1 MKIIFLLISTLF
13 LAACGETTSGVDPLQ
28 TQKRI
33 DQQLEKQQEVK
44 EDIVSDIPDWWLNPP
59 MDTQDIFYFVGSGE
73 SKQLQ
78 MSLDIAILSIAL
90 ASSSFASRIAMSK
103 QLQMSLDIAILEAK
117 EELASAIDSTLRSQ
131 TTKFIT
137 QSGLEDDMVLTSSL
151 EEATKAIIR
160 DTQVGGYRVAK
171 KDVQAKGNKYMAYV
185 LLEYIAG
192 HANKLLYNQIK
203 KDAETEAK
211 IRQTE
216 AFKEL
221 EEAVL
226 NS

>member
-1 MKIIFLLISTLF
+1 MKLILAIFSSLFIIS
-13 LAACGETTSGVDPLQ
+13 CGVTTTGVDPLQ

-33 DQQLEKQQEVK
+33 DEKLEKQQEIK
-44 EDIVSDIPDWWLNPP
+44 EDVVSDIPDWWLNPP
-59 MDTQDIFYFVGSGE
+59 MDTEDIFYFVGSGE

-78 MSLDIAILSIAL
+78 MSLDIAIL
-90 ASSSFASRIAMSK
+90 
-103 QLQMSLDIAILEAK
+103 EAK
-117 EELASAIDSTLRSQ
+117 EELASAINSRLSSQ
-131 TTKFIT
+131 TKKFVT
-137 QSGLEDDMVLTSSL
+137 QSGIEDDMVLTTSL
-151 EEATKAIIR
+151 EEATKAVILEAQ
-160 DTQVGGYRVAK
+160 TGGYRVAK
-171 KDVQAKGNKYMAYV
+171 KDVQANDNKYMSYV

>member
-1 MKIIFLLISTLF
+1 MKIALILIGSLF
-13 LAACGETTSGVDPLQ
+13 LAACGETTSGVDPMQ

-33 DQQLEKQQEVK
+33 DEQIQKQKEVKQEV
-44 EDIVSDIPDWWLNPP
+44 VSDIPDWWLNPP

-73 SKQLQ
+73 SL
-78 MSLDIAILSIAL
+78 
-90 ASSSFASRIAMSK
+90 

-117 EELASAIDSTLRSQ
+117 EELASAINSYLSSQ
-131 TTKFIT
+131 TKKFVT
-137 QSGLEDDMVLTSSL
+137 QSGTGDEMVLTTSL
-151 EEATKAIIR
+151 EEATKAVILEAQ
-160 DTQVGGYRVAK
+160 TGGYRVAK
-171 KDVQAKGNKYMAYV
+171 KDIQEKGNKYMAYV

>member
-1 MKIIFLLISTLF
+1 MKIIFLLISALF

-73 SKQLQ
+73 
-78 MSLDIAILSIAL
+78 
-90 ASSSFASRIAMSK
+90 SK

>member
-1 MKIIFLLISTLF
+1 MKIILLLISTLF

-33 DQQLEKQQEVK
+33 DEQIQKQKEVKQEV
-44 EDIVSDIPDWWLNPP
+44 VSDIPDWWLNPP
-59 MDTQDIFYFVGSGE
+59 MDTQDIFYFVGQGE
-73 SKQLQ
+73 SL
-78 MSLDIAILSIAL
+78 
-90 ASSSFASRIAMSK
+90 

-117 EELASAIDSTLRSQ
+117 EELASAINSYLSSQ
-131 TTKFIT
+131 TKKFVT
-137 QSGLEDDMVLTSSL
+137 QSGAGDEMVLTTSL
-151 EEATKAIIR
+151 EEATKAVILEAQ
-160 DTQVGGYRVAK
+160 TGGYRVAK
-171 KDVQAKGNKYMAYV
+171 KDIQEKGNKYMAYV

>member
-1 MKIIFLLISTLF
+1 MLFHLSLSTMRILSLLVVLLF
-13 LAACGETTSGVDPLQ
+13 LAACGQTTSGVDPLQ

-73 SKQLQ
+73 
-78 MSLDIAILSIAL
+78 
-90 ASSSFASRIAMSK
+90 SK

-203 KDAETEAK
+203 NDAETEAK

>member
-1 MKIIFLLISTLF
+1 MRLVISIIFSFILIS
-13 LAACGETTSGVDPLQ
+13 CGQTTSGVDPVQ

-33 DQQLEKQQEVK
+33 DKQIEKQQEIK
-44 EDIVSDIPDWWLNPP
+44 EDVVSDIPDWWLEPP
-59 MDTQDIFYFVGSGE
+59 MDTEDIFYFVGQGE
-73 SKQLQ
+73 
-78 MSLDIAILSIAL
+78 
-90 ASSSFASRIAMSK
+90 SK

-117 EELASAIDSTLRSQ
+117 EELASAINSYLSSQ
-131 TTKFIT
+131 TKKFVT
-137 QSGLEDDMVLTSSL
+137 QSGIGDDMVLTTSL
-151 EEATKAIIR
+151 EEATKAVVLEAQ
-160 DTQVGGYRVAK
+160 TGGYRVAK
-171 KDVQAKGNKYMAYV
+171 KEVVAKDNKYMTYV

-221 EEAVL
+221 EEAIA

>member
-1 MKIIFLLISTLF
+1 MRILSLLVVLLF
-13 LAACGETTSGVDPLQ
+13 LAACGQTTSGVDPLQ

-73 SKQLQ
+73 
-78 MSLDIAILSIAL
+78 
-90 ASSSFASRIAMSK
+90 SK

-203 KDAETEAK
+203 NDAETEAK

>member
-1 MKIIFLLISTLF
+1 MKLILAIFSSLFIIS
-13 LAACGETTSGVDPLQ
+13 CGVTTTGVDPLQ

-33 DQQLEKQQEVK
+33 DKKLEKQQEAK
-44 EDIVSDIPDWWLNPP
+44 EDIVSNIPDWWLNPP

-73 SKQLQ
+73 
-78 MSLDIAILSIAL
+78 
-90 ASSSFASRIAMSK
+90 SK

-151 EEATKAIIR
+151 DEVTKAIIR

-171 KDVQAKGNKYMAYV
+171 KDVQTNDNKYMSYV

>member
-59 MDTQDIFYFVGSGE
+59 MDNQDIFYFVGSGE
-73 SKQLQ
+73 
-78 MSLDIAILSIAL
+78 
-90 ASSSFASRIAMSK
+90 SK

>member
-1 MKIIFLLISTLF
+1 MKLTLLLVFSLF
-13 LAACGETTSGVDPLQ
+13 LAACGQTTSGVDPLQ

-33 DQQLEKQQEVK
+33 DEQMEKQQETK
-44 EDIVSDIPDWWLNPP
+44 EDVVSDFPDWWLNPP
-59 MDTQDIFYFVGSGE
+59 MDTEDIFYFTGQGE
-73 SKQLQ
+73 SKQ
-78 MSLDIAILSIAL
+78 I
-90 ASSSFASRIAMSK
+90 
-103 QLQMSLDIAILEAK
+103 QMSLDIAILEAK
-117 EELASAIDSTLRSQ
+117 ELLASAIDSRLSARMTQ
-131 TTKFIT
+131 FKT

-151 EEATKAIIR
+151 EKATESVISQ
-160 DTQVGGYRVAK
+160 TQVGGFRVAK
-171 KDVQAKGNKYMAYV
+171 KDVQAKDNKYISYV
-185 LLEYIAG
+185 LLEYKAG

-226 NS
+226 NN

>member
-73 SKQLQ
+73 
-78 MSLDIAILSIAL
+78 
-90 ASSSFASRIAMSK
+90 SK

>member
-1 MKIIFLLISTLF
+1 MKIALLLIGSLF
-13 LAACGETTSGVDPLQ
+13 LAACGETTSGVDPMQ

-33 DQQLEKQQEVK
+33 DDQIQKQKEVKQEV
-44 EDIVSDIPDWWLNPP
+44 VSDIPDWWLNPP

-73 SKQLQ
+73 SL
-78 MSLDIAILSIAL
+78 
-90 ASSSFASRIAMSK
+90 

-117 EELASAIDSTLRSQ
+117 EELASAINSYLSSQ
-131 TTKFIT
+131 TKKFVT
-137 QSGLEDDMVLTSSL
+137 QSGTGDEMVLTTSL
-151 EEATKAIIR
+151 EEATKAVILEAQ
-160 DTQVGGYRVAK
+160 TGGYRVAK
-171 KDVQAKGNKYMAYV
+171 KDIQEKGNKYMAYV

-203 KDAETEAK
+203 KDAETESK

>member
-1 MKIIFLLISTLF
+1 MKLILALFIIS
-13 LAACGETTSGVDPLQ
+13 CGVTTTGVDPLQ

-33 DQQLEKQQEVK
+33 DEKLEKQQEIK
-44 EDIVSDIPDWWLNPP
+44 EDVVSDIPDWWLNPP
-59 MDTQDIFYFVGSGE
+59 MDTEDIFYFVGSGE

-78 MSLDIAILSIAL
+78 MSLDIAIL
-90 ASSSFASRIAMSK
+90 
-103 QLQMSLDIAILEAK
+103 EAK
-117 EELASAIDSTLRSQ
+117 EELASAINSRLSSQ
-131 TTKFIT
+131 TKKFVT
-137 QSGLEDDMVLTSSL
+137 QSGIEDDMVLTTSL
-151 EEATKAIIR
+151 EEATKAVILEAQ
-160 DTQVGGYRVAK
+160 TGGYRVAK
-171 KDVQAKGNKYMAYV
+171 KDVQANDNKYMSYV

>member
-1 MKIIFLLISTLF
+1 MKLALLVVGSLF
-13 LAACGETTSGVDPLQ
+13 LAACGQTTSGVDPLQ

-33 DQQLEKQQEVK
+33 DERMEKQQETK
-44 EDIVSDIPDWWLNPP
+44 EDVVSDIPDWWLNPP
-59 MDTQDIFYFVGSGE
+59 MDTEDIFYFVGSGE

-78 MSLDIAILSIAL
+78 MSLDIAIL
-90 ASSSFASRIAMSK
+90 
-103 QLQMSLDIAILEAK
+103 EAK
-117 EELASAIDSTLRSQ
+117 EELASAINSYLSSQ
-131 TTKFIT
+131 TKKFVT
-137 QSGLEDDMVLTSSL
+137 QSGIEDDMVLTTSL
-151 EEATKAIIR
+151 EEATKAVILEAQ
-160 DTQVGGYRVAK
+160 TGGYRVAK
-171 KDVQAKGNKYMAYV
+171 KDVQAKDNKYMAYV

-192 HANKLLYNQIK
+192 HANKLLYNQIR

-221 EEAVL
+221 EEAIA

>member
-1 MKIIFLLISTLF
+1 
-13 LAACGETTSGVDPLQ
+13 
-28 TQKRI
+28 
-33 DQQLEKQQEVK
+33 
-44 EDIVSDIPDWWLNPP
+44 
-59 MDTQDIFYFVGSGE
+59 
-73 SKQLQ
+73 
-78 MSLDIAILSIAL
+78 
-90 ASSSFASRIAMSK
+90 
-103 QLQMSLDIAILEAK
+103 MSLDIAILEAK

>member
-1 MKIIFLLISTLF
+1 MKLILAIFSSLFIIS
-13 LAACGETTSGVDPLQ
+13 CGVTTTGVDPLQ

-33 DQQLEKQQEVK
+33 DEKLEKQQEIK
-44 EDIVSDIPDWWLNPP
+44 EDVVSDIPDWWLNPP
-59 MDTQDIFYFVGSGE
+59 MDTEDIFYFVGSGE

-78 MSLDIAILSIAL
+78 MSLDIAIL
-90 ASSSFASRIAMSK
+90 
-103 QLQMSLDIAILEAK
+103 EAK
-117 EELASAIDSTLRSQ
+117 EELASAINSRLSSQ
-131 TTKFIT
+131 TKKFVT
-137 QSGLEDDMVLTSSL
+137 QSGIEDDMVLTTSL
-151 EEATKAIIR
+151 EEATKAVILEAQ
-160 DTQVGGYRVAK
+160 TGGYRVAK
-171 KDVQAKGNKYMAYV
+171 KDVQPHDNKYMSYV